1 MTAWQLVAEV
11 AIDGVIP
18 VGTYP
23 TRQACLRAWRE
34 ERRRLE
40 DGDYGP
46 DVTGFVVR
54 ELAEEATERMGGP
67 GHATPDEENVSYVR
81 MSYFADEE

>member
-1 MTAWQLVAEV
+1 MTAWQLVADV
-11 AIDGVIP
+11 AIDGAVV

-23 TRQACLRAWRE
+23 TREACLRAWRE

-46 DVTGFVVR
+46 DVAGFAVR
-54 ELAEEATERMGGP
+54 ESAEEATERTGGP
-67 GHATPDEENVSYVR
+67 GHVTPDAGNVSYVR
-81 MSYFADEE
+81 MSYFVDEE